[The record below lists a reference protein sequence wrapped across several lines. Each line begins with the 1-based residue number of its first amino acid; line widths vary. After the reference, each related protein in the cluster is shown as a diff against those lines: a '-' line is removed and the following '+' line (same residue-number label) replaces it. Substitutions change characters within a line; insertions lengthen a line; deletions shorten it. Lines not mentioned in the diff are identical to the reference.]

1 MLTARRAR
9 ESGDPTLAFSAARAR
24 ASANDRVPVPSTRFP
39 FETPFVLAP
48 MEGVTTASVR
58 ALIASYGPLGL
69 VCTEFVRV
77 AGESVSRRHLAQQ
90 VQKAPGVP
98 LSVQIMGNDA
108 ALMAE
113 AAGVMALA
121 GADVVDVNLGCPSK
135 TAARK
140 GVGAALLKDRDALG
154 RLLAAMRAAVP
165 GLFSAKLR
173 AGFEHSHDALD
184 NARVVERCGAD
195 FIAVHPRRRVDYF
208 EGTADWRII
217 RLLRQRLSIPVI
229 GNGDVWYAADALRM
243 LEETGCDGV
252 MIGRPALRNPWIF
265 RQISELIAGRTPF
278 APAGADVVRHLER
291 LHAAMA
297 SGFDGPPGRL
307 VGPLKEHLAFLCR
320 ALPRRA
326 EIGRGLLRVATPALL
341 LEAVAEAFM
350 PLDADQLDLD
360 AHGRHALER
369 SGRAAGDRG
378 DERNLAS
385 SVVAFE

>member
-1 MLTARRAR
+1 
-9 ESGDPTLAFSAARAR
+9 
-24 ASANDRVPVPSTRFP
+24 
-39 FETPFVLAP
+39 

-58 ALIASYGPLGL
+58 ALIASYGPVGL

-77 AGESVSRRHLAQQ
+77 AGESVSKKYLAQQ
-90 VQKAPGVP
+90 VQKAAGVP

-108 ALMAE
+108 TLMAE

-195 FIAVHPRRRVDYF
+195 FLAVHPRRRVDYF

-217 RLLRQRLSIPVI
+217 RLLRQRLAIPVI

-243 LEETGCDGV
+243 LEETGCHGV

-265 RQISELIAGRTPF
+265 RQIADLTAGRSPFTPT
-278 APAGADVVRHLER
+278 GADVVQHLER
-291 LHAAMA
+291 LHAAMSA
-297 SGFDGPPGRL
+297 GFDGPPVRL
-307 VGPLKEHLAFLCR
+307 IGPLKEHLAFLCR

-326 EIGRGLLRVATPALL
+326 EIGRALLRVTTPALL
-341 LEAVAEAFM
+341 LEAVSEAFM
-350 PLDADQLDLD
+350 PLDAGELDLD

-369 SGRAAGDRG
+369 SGRAESDPHDDRKLTSTAAAL
-378 DERNLAS
+378 E
-385 SVVAFE
+385 